1 MANKDDRFRN
11 KYGPWALVA
20 GASVGLGAAYASE
33 LAQKGLNLV
42 LVARRPGPLQSLV
55 SELESKYGVKAR
67 AIEQDLAS
75 PDMLSNIASQT
86 DDIEVGLVVYDTAY
100 LLIGDFFEHPLEKVQ
115 RLVDV
120 NCQGPITLSHY
131 FGQKMIERKR
141 GGIILMSSL
150 SGFQG
155 APWMAGYG
163 ATKAFNIVLAE
174 GLWYELK
181 DKGIDVLVC
190 TAGAISTPNYDETK
204 PEKLGPFVPKALT
217 VEKVAHDAI
226 AGLGKKHIVIPGRAY
241 RFSNRL
247 MGILPRKWRMKV
259 LADSTKTMYGDRII
273 TVN

>member
-1 MANKDDRFRN
+1 MTNKEDGFRQ

-20 GASVGLGAAYASE
+20 GASVGLGASFAHE
-33 LAQKGLNLV
+33 LAQKGLNLA
-42 LVARRPGPLQSLV
+42 LVARRPDPLQSLAA
-55 SELESKYGVKAR
+55 ELEKKHGIKVR
-67 AIEQDLAS
+67 TIQQDLAA
-75 PDMLSNIASQT
+75 PDMLSKIASQT
-86 DDIEVGLVVYDTAY
+86 EDIEIGLLVYNTAY

-120 NCQGPITLSHY
+120 NCRGPITLTHH

-155 APWMAGYG
+155 APWLTGYG

-181 DKGIDVLVC
+181 DKGVDVLVC
-190 TAGAISTPNYDETK
+190 IAGAISTPNYEESK
-204 PEKLGPFVPKALT
+204 PEKLGPFAPKALT
-217 VEKVAHDAI
+217 IEKVAHDAV

-241 RFSNRL
+241 SFSNKF
-247 MGILPRKWRMKV
+247 MGIMPRKQRIKMM
-259 LADSTKTMYGDRII
+259 ADSTKTMYGDRVI